1 MLPSNLFSP
10 YVPAVPSMPL
20 SQSMAPSPML
30 RQYIA
35 NMPVPQ
41 QPQTAPQS
49 PYLTPLN
56 NNNSLDQLNLSRT
69 VVLKNI
75 DKEVSL
81 NQLLGE
87 IDHGP
92 IEYCKMFERP
102 APKHITDCDTVKYC
116 YISFINSKV
125 SICFH
130 LKYSKSNYNLTKLK
144 ERLNDSK
151 HLKISL
157 NETYQNQGGIG
168 GRSTNKQDYIKLKT
182 LNYIMEFNA
191 TRCVLIKFDV
201 SPAFSEND
209 SEFITLKTHVK
220 ETCSKY
226 GEVEDYKVT
235 FNKEK
240 REVKAT
246 VHFTSIDAA
255 IKTYE
260 YFLKR
265 ILVEK
270 MDSDHDDVDLVV
282 DAKVTAINFHKD
294 RCDRTDL
301 EKRPQSSI
309 PRSMMSETSLSS
321 NSPHPLREEVTI
333 NDETKNVTSEDSVQ
347 NADTTLLESV
357 GPVDGDLTFE
367 DSQDIHISPPGSPI
381 FRNEGVILTPQ
392 STAASET
399 HLYNRNPVRTHGS
412 APFPYNPDPFNIGNR
427 TIYLGNLHPSSTIEE
442 IANNVRAGG
451 LVESI
456 NYRPEKRV
464 CFITF
469 VDPNIALKFY
479 LNHQVLHQLI
489 IHGYDITVGWAKN
502 HSGPLSREVSL
513 AVTAGASRNVYIGFK
528 LKRDD
533 MDPTLSTKIDPE
545 NQVPLPSE
553 EQLRADF
560 SKFGDLE
567 QINFY
572 HNRDC
577 GFLNFLNII
586 DAIHLVEM
594 FEAQDI
600 EKINSIAQDE
610 GQFYERYGK
619 FKISFAKDRCGNPP
633 KFSYK
638 KRSRRRER
646 IDFTYNGEELPI
658 IGERSSRA
666 GNEIFREN
674 GIDISESNQKIPKEA
689 AMVFGITSKD
699 SDSEKETFNEP
710 DLPAVKGLLLGG
722 KSSDEKGV
730 DSTVQALEGDSK
742 HDGQAVKE
750 HKSTI
755 EEDEKAYEEEEDD
768 EEEEEDDDVS
778 IIIGSDDTASTTANN
793 SNKEDAK
800 RSSHFK
806 NKTNTNVRKPYRNL
820 SSSSLNSQG
829 HYHKPYEPHYSK
841 FPPAPYHHQQPHHY
855 YMPPQGPP
863 RMNYGYY
870 PPTPA
875 PMPPQYPQY
884 PASRGQYSSS
894 GSQVMAQYLAKAQ
907 HDNLLYAASVLSHD
921 YDFEGDYNY
930 GR

>member
-1 MLPSNLFSP
+1 MPSQP
-10 YVPAVPSMPL
+10 
-20 SQSMAPSPML
+20 MAPSPML
-30 RQYIA
+30 RNYIA

-75 DKEVSL
+75 DKDVTL

-102 APKHITDCDTVKYC
+102 SPKHITDCGSVKYC

-157 NETYQNQGGIG
+157 NETFPNQGGLG
-168 GRSTNKQDYIKLKT
+168 PRSTNKQDYIKLKT

-201 SPAFSEND
+201 SPAFVAND
-209 SEFITLKTHVK
+209 SKFVTLKNQVK

-226 GEVEDYKVT
+226 GEVEDYKVS

-240 REVKAT
+240 HEVKAT

-265 ILVEK
+265 ILLEK
-270 MDSDHDDVDLVV
+270 MDNDDVDSAV
-282 DAKVTAINFHKD
+282 DAKATAINFHKD

-301 EKRPQSSI
+301 EKRPQSSL
-309 PRSMMSETSLSS
+309 PRSTTSETSLSS
-321 NSPHPLREEVTI
+321 TSPHPPREEVTSK
-333 NDETKNVTSEDSVQ
+333 DEETKNVVSEASDK
-347 NADTTLLESV
+347 NADTTLLEST
-357 GPVDGDLTFE
+357 GPIDGDLTFG

-381 FRNEGVILTPQ
+381 FRNEGSLLTPQ

-399 HLYNRNPVRTHGS
+399 HLYNRTPVRTHGS
-412 APFPYNPDPFNIGNR
+412 TPFPYNPDPFNIGNR

-533 MDPTLSTKIDPE
+533 MDPTATTKIESE

-594 FEAQDI
+594 FESQDR
-600 EKINSIAQDE
+600 EKINSIAQDD

-646 IDFTYNGEELPI
+646 IDFTYNGEELPS

-666 GNEIFREN
+666 GNDIFREN
-674 GIDISESNQKIPKEA
+674 GIDIGESNQKIPKEA
-689 AMVFGITSKD
+689 AMVFGISSKD
-699 SDSEKETFNEP
+699 SDSEKESTNEP
-710 DLPAVKGLLLGG
+710 ELPDVNGLLLGG
-722 KSSDEKGV
+722 ESSDEKGG
-730 DSTVQALEGDSK
+730 DSTVLTFEGSSK
-742 HDGQAVKE
+742 HNGQDVKAHE
-750 HKSTI
+750 A
-755 EEDEKAYEEEEDD
+755 EEKAYEEEEED
-768 EEEEEDDDVS
+768 EEEEDDDVS

-800 RSSHFK
+800 RSTHLK
-806 NKTNTNVRKPYRNL
+806 NKASTSFRKPYRNI

-829 HYHKPYEPHYSK
+829 HYHKPYEPHYNK
-841 FPPAPYHHQQPHHY
+841 FTPAPYQHQQPHPY

-870 PPTPA
+870 PPMAA

-930 GR
+930 DR